1 MDPPSDPQETNVRSK
16 LAALAVIA
24 AVAGCGPSPAEI
36 PAATVSTVA
45 VQPGDVP
52 STLPRCRA
60 SGGIDSWL
68 STLQVQNDS
77 MYFNYNKQWDLAKQ
91 DGATS
96 AEVALYTDSSSHCDY
111 STNNGSGT
119 IALGTYP
126 LVLNIVIQFKD
137 EASATNGYTS
147 GSLFGFDQAIFK
159 AVAGAA
165 LSQGKS
171 TGLGANSMAYSTDV
185 GNKPYYVVVWQQRA
199 FVVIVVT
206 DNLDPATGKKIAQQV
221 NGRIH

>member
-1 MDPPSDPQETNVRSK
+1 MRGLLTA
-16 LAALAVIA
+16 LAAIA
-24 AVAGCGPSPAEI
+24 AVTGCGPSPVI
-36 PAATVSTVA
+36 VPAATVSTVA
-45 VQPGDVP
+45 VQPGDVA
-52 STLPRCRA
+52 STLQRCRA
-60 SGGIDSWL
+60 SGSIDSWL
-68 STLQVQNDS
+68 STLQVQNHS
-77 MYFNYNKQWDLAKQ
+77 MYFNYNEQWDLAKK

-119 IALGTYP
+119 IALGAYP

-147 GSLFGFDQAIFK
+147 GSLFGFEQAIFK

-165 LSQGKS
+165 LRQGNS
-171 TGLGANSMAYSTDV
+171 TGLGANSIAYSTDV
-185 GNKPYYVVVWQQRA
+185 GKQPYYVVVWQQRA
-199 FVVIVVT
+199 FVVIVLT
-206 DNLDPATGKKIAQQV
+206 DNLDLAIGKKIAQQV

>member
-1 MDPPSDPQETNVRSK
+1 MRSS
-16 LAALAVIA
+16 LAVLAVIA
-24 AVAGCGPSPAEI
+24 AVTGCGPSAVI
-36 PAATVSTVA
+36 LPAATVSTVA

-52 STLPRCRA
+52 STLQRCAA
-60 SGGIDSWL
+60 SGRMDNWL
-68 STLQVQNDS
+68 STLKVQNFS
-77 MYFNYNKQWDLAKQ
+77 RYFNYNEQWDLAKR

-119 IALGTYP
+119 IALGAYP

-147 GSLFGFDQAIFK
+147 GSLFGFEQAIFK

-171 TGLGANSMAYSTDV
+171 TGLGANSIAYSTDV

-199 FVVIVVT
+199 FVVIVLT
-206 DNLDPATGKKIAQQV
+206 DNLDPATGKKIAQQL